1 MEELKKR
8 LLTKYDGII
17 EELEE
22 VDKLCK
28 TTLEE
33 ATSKG
38 NYTEADIS
46 LLSVFAR
53 DNSRRL
59 QFAKAERDLILK
71 Y

>member
-17 EELEE
+17 QELEE

-28 TTLEE
+28 STLAE
-33 ATSKG
+33 ATSKS

-53 DNSRRL
+53 DNYEQL
-59 QFAKAERDLILK
+59 QFAKVRRDLINK
-71 Y
+71 Q